1 MSPAFW
7 FTLQINR
14 RCVRIPLPLL
24 LPLALAIDLVA
35 AVALLVVAMRTRRG
49 RWLRI
54 AALFALSRLTLA
66 LMLHAGRL
74 RIAVRDG
81 AQGVHLHGGWR

>member
-14 RCVRIPLPLL
+14 RCVRVPLPLL
-24 LPLALAIDLVA
+24 LPLALVVDLLA
-35 AVALLVVAMRTRRG
+35 AVALLVVALRTRRS
-49 RWLRI
+49 RWVRV

-66 LMLHAGRL
+66 LILHAGRL

-81 AQGVHLHGGWR
+81 AQGVQLHGGWR